1 METGLKYLDKTVEFG
16 LPEGFLWKGLF
27 ETKLGDGKK
36 AYEMFKNA

>member
-1 METGLKYLDKTVEFG
+1 MSLGVEYLERIVKGG

-27 ETKLGDGKK
+27 ETKLGDGNK